1 MTGELKRYY
10 LKHKAEPT
18 TFAVEADER
27 GEILAALD
35 VTDEQT
41 KGGLC
46 PHALESLPLKARID
60 DVIDLNKHRD
70 DFQVYE
76 PDCRN
81 VHHLMT
87 DLLTLERGFREATSA
102 FEQADAEAKALKKR
116 MEAQGEKVHAL
127 LSKIQ
132 DRKPLP
138 LFETTAA

>member
-10 LKHKAEPT
+10 LKHKAEPS

-27 GEILAALD
+27 GEILSALD
-35 VTDEQT
+35 VTDEAT

-46 PHALESLPLKARID
+46 PHLLESLPLKARID
-60 DVIDLNKHRD
+60 DVIDLNAHRND
-70 DFQVYE
+70 YALFE
-76 PDCRN
+76 PDCLN
-81 VHHLMT
+81 THHLLA
-87 DLLTLERGFREATSA
+87 DLLTLERGFREATGA

-127 LSKIQ
+127 LVRIQ

-138 LFETTAA
+138 LFEASAA

>member
-1 MTGELKRYY
+1 MTGELRRYY
-10 LKHKAEPT
+10 LKHKAEPA
-18 TFAVEADER
+18 TFAVEADDR
-27 GEILAALD
+27 GEILSALD
-35 VTDEQT
+35 VTDDAT

-46 PHALESLPLKARID
+46 PHLLESLPLAARID
-60 DVIDLNKHRD
+60 DVIALNRD
-70 DFQVYE
+70 RESFQVFE

-81 VHHLMT
+81 AHHLMA
-87 DLLTLERGFREATSA
+87 DLLTMERGYREATSA

-138 LFETTAA
+138 LFETAAA